1 MSKGQMKSGWGD
13 TVQESSN
20 TGDATIVG
28 VCMCVRVSVCVCA
41 HVRACAV
48 GSYHRLVEKIPLVLE
63 QKSNR
68 NQESS
73 SKRKGKGLARQ
84 GVWILNR
91 G

>member
-1 MSKGQMKSGWGD
+1 M
-13 TVQESSN
+13 QESSN
-20 TGDATIVG
+20 TGDANIVG
-28 VCMCVRVSVCVCA
+28 ACMCVCTSVCVCA

-48 GSYHRLVEKIPLVLE
+48 GSYYRLVEKIPLVLE